1 MPVICLA
8 FLVALASGASLLV
21 GEEPKKPTP
30 KFKLGKDTTFVTGPL
45 DQDGYLDYE
54 AALNER
60 LKGKSTPESNAVV
73 LLVKALGPKPEG
85 AELHP
90 DFYQWLGIGA
100 PPADGVY
107 LKPRSEHF
115 EGQFTSENME
125 TFEAHE
131 TLLRQGPWKAEDAPK
146 HADWLRVNEKSLA
159 LAIEATRRKDYF
171 LPMVARGQDG
181 GRRML
186 IHCSLPTVQKN
197 REIALLLS
205 LRVTLRLGEGKVD
218 AALEDA
224 LAMRRLGVLV
234 ASGATLIESLV
245 GAAVQTMA
253 HQSEAAIFEHGKPTA
268 KQALAYQVELLKL
281 PPRLP
286 IADQIAC
293 HDRLM
298 FLDAVQ
304 ALARDKVGDFPDLG
318 GFFKPGG
325 EFGPQ
330 AIDFEVVCR
339 FGNRWYDE
347 VGSTLRKPTRAERA
361 AGAGDIGK
369 RWQKFRVDALVPETI
384 PADPEKWREQLS
396 ERAGKLLVALLVPAF
411 QKVAEAADRVEQMHR
426 NALILTALA
435 AYHADEKKYPKELDG
450 LVPKYLKRV
459 PDDVFNGK
467 ELIYCRVDTGYLLY
481 SVGPNEKDDGG
492 TFRDDRPRGD
502 DIGVRLPRK

>member
-1 MPVICLA
+1 MSVVRLA

-21 GEEPKKPTP
+21 GEEPKEPTP
-30 KFKLGKDTTFVTGPL
+30 KFKLSKETTFVTGPL
-45 DQDGYLDYE
+45 DRDGYIDYE

-73 LLVKALGPKPEG
+73 LLLKVFGPKPEG

-90 DFYQWLGIGA
+90 DFYRWLGTDA

-115 EGQFTSENME
+115 EGQFKSDNVE

-131 TLLRQGPWKAEDAPK
+131 TLLRQQPWRPDDAPK
-146 HADWLRVNEKSLA
+146 HAEWLKVNEKPLA
-159 LAIEATRRKDYF
+159 LVVEATRRKDYF
-171 LPMVARGQDG
+171 LPMIARGDDG
-181 GRRML
+181 GRKML
-186 IHCSLPTVQKN
+186 IYCPLPTVQKC
-197 REIALLLS
+197 REVALLLS
-205 LRVTLRLGEGKVD
+205 LRITLRLGEGQVD
-218 AALEDA
+218 AAIEDA

-245 GAAVQTMA
+245 GVAVQTMA
-253 HQSEAAIFEHGKPTA
+253 HQSEAAIFEYGRPTA
-268 KQALAYQVELLKL
+268 KQALAYQAELLKL
-281 PPRLP
+281 PPRIP
-286 IADQIAC
+286 IADQVSRF
-293 HDRLM
+293 DRLM

-304 ALARDKVGDFPDLG
+304 AVARDQVGDCRELAELV
-318 GFFKPGG
+318 KPGG
-325 EFGPQ
+325 EVDRK
-330 AIDFEVVCR
+330 AIDLEAVCR
-339 FGNRWYDE
+339 LGNRWFDE
-347 VGSTLRKPTRAERA
+347 IESVLRKPTCAERVTGTFEIEERLRKFKA
-361 AGAGDIGK
+361 EASDPRSVPTDPKK
-369 RWQKFRVDALVPETI
+369 R
-384 PADPEKWREQLS
+384 REYLS
-396 ERAGKLLVALLVPAF
+396 DRAGRLLIALLVPAF

-435 AYHADEKKYPKELDG
+435 AYHADEKKYPKALDE